1 MVVLSMLHEG
11 HGRNI
16 YIVFM
21 YLKHIPASCF
31 YDALTRSNRRS
42 KRGWKL
48 TRSETYVLLRV
59 FLPSPYRLSFLS
71 VLFPQRE
78 RWRRRWVRAAQRGG
92 GGGGGVSYNISG
104 GHGGPPGPA
113 AARASGEACFF
124 FLPVKAAPWAFQ
136 RPVWHSSH
144 GGCATCGWA
153 GNPRRLPPI
162 RRVAS
167 GRICVQL

>member
-1 MVVLSMLHEG
+1 MLSMLHEG

-92 GGGGGVSYNISG
+92 GRCHRIEARRTEEHRSRLLPGLRERRVFFPARQSRSVGLPKAGV
-104 GHGGPPGPA
+104 A
-113 AARASGEACFF
+113 
-124 FLPVKAAPWAFQ
+124 FL
-136 RPVWHSSH
+136 
-144 GGCATCGWA
+144 T
-153 GNPRRLPPI
+153 RRLCNLWLGRKSPTI
-162 RRVAS
+162 AS
-167 GRICVQL
+167 YTEGGEW